1 MKYKIIYKKKAL
13 KFIQQQP
20 RNQQERIIN
29 AIEKLPKGDI
39 VRVETTDKYRLRVG
53 DYRILFKIDND
64 KLIITVVN
72 AGSRGQIYNRL

>member
-20 RNQQERIIN
+20 RNQQERIIK

>member
-20 RNQQERIIN
+20 RNQQERIIKVV
-29 AIEKLPKGDI
+29 EKLPKGDI

-72 AGSRGQIYNRL
+72 AGNRGQIYNRR

>member
-20 RNQQERIIN
+20 RNQQERIIK
-29 AIEKLPKGDI
+29 AVEKLPKGDI

-64 KLIITVVN
+64 KSIITVVN
-72 AGSRGQIYNRL
+72 AGNRGQIYNRR

>member
-20 RNQQERIIN
+20 RNQQERIIK

-64 KLIITVVN
+64 KLIIAVVN
-72 AGSRGQIYNRL
+72 AVSRGQIYNRL